1 MEKAI
6 TKMDIPGVR
15 LFSRGKVREVY
26 ELGERLLIVTTDR
39 ISAFDSVLPNGI
51 PCKGKVLNALS
62 AHWFELTGD
71 IIDNHLITIDAAHFP
86 PEVKEHEASLKGR
99 SMLAKKTKQILV
111 ECVVRGFLA
120 GSGWREYCEAGSI
133 SGVSLP
139 EGFLEGG
146 RLPHPIFTPAT
157 KAVSGHDVNIAR
169 EKVDE
174 LIGREKGQMLE
185 DVSLRIYERACE
197 IAESRGIIIADTKF
211 EFGLDNDKLIL
222 IDELLTPDSSRF
234 WPKEDYRPG
243 RPQPSFD
250 KQFVRDYL
258 ERIGWD
264 KNPPAPELPD
274 DVVEKTTEK
283 YIEAYRRI
291 TGKEFAG

>member
-26 ELGERLLIVTTDR
+26 ELDERLLIVTTDR

-86 PEVKEHEASLKGR
+86 PEVKGYEASLRGR

-120 GSGWREYCEAGSI
+120 GSGWLEYCEAGSI

-139 EGFLEGG
+139 EGLLQGE

-157 KAVSGHDVNIAR
+157 KAASGHDVNITR
-169 EKVDE
+169 EKVNE
-174 LIGREKGQMLE
+174 LIGEEKGQMLE

-211 EFGLDNDKLIL
+211 EFGLDGNKLIL

-274 DVVEKTTEK
+274 DVVKKTTEK

-291 TGKEFAG
+291 TGKEFVG